1 VINCLLV
8 QQKQLLLV
16 FVKRGSS
23 DFFLKIEVDSIQGG
37 RRLQY
42 KLDAK
47 GTLTSSG
54 YGTGDILYSF
64 PNESIKEGQENNKG
78 RTGKLSQYPDITE
91 QCWP

>member
-1 VINCLLV
+1 MINYLLI
-8 QQKQLLLV
+8 QQKHLLLV
-16 FVKRGSS
+16 FVKAVT
-23 DFFLKIEVDSIQGG
+23 FFLKIEVDSIQGG

-64 PNESIKEGQENNKG
+64 PNESIKEGQENNKK